1 VLSRS
6 RRKRGNSVAVSIYSN
21 DVAVYDRDVLDAG
34 TSDVHSMSSTD
45 EPSRE
50 RHGRSLLQQAIEAE
64 RAQLLQVQAVLRCLH
79 ESLLY
84 AGEQDPL
91 IYADV
96 ASLGARLIDESVGRL
111 DWVRLA
117 PLLEE
122 TSRRGAEG
130 VKDCGRVAYLR

>member
-1 VLSRS
+1 M
-6 RRKRGNSVAVSIYSN
+6 A
-21 DVAVYDRDVLDAG
+21 
-34 TSDVHSMSSTD
+34 STD

-50 RHGRSLLQQAIEAE
+50 RHGRSLLEQAIEAE

-84 AGEQDPL
+84 AEQQDPV

-96 ASLGARLIDESVGRL
+96 ASLGARLINESVERL

-117 PLLEE
+117 PLPAQSTRFLFAAAAV
-122 TSRRGAEG
+122 SR
-130 VKDCGRVAYLR
+130 GRAGTVSASRA

>member
-1 VLSRS
+1 M
-6 RRKRGNSVAVSIYSN
+6 A
-21 DVAVYDRDVLDAG
+21 
-34 TSDVHSMSSTD
+34 STD

-50 RHGRSLLQQAIEAE
+50 RHGRSLLEQAIEAE

-84 AGEQDPL
+84 AEQQDPV

-96 ASLGARLIDESVGRL
+96 ASLGARLINESVERL

-117 PLLEE
+117 PLLEQ
-122 TSRRGAEG
+122 TPYRDAAEG